1 MAIFSRLPK
10 LQQLLPVYAVI
21 VMMTYGWTLLW
32 FLWKVPSWMYF
43 LSLVDIFGI
52 FAYTLAIDFLESLA
66 ILLLL
71 VVICLFLPRKW
82 FYDSF
87 VIRGS
92 ASAILFLGYL
102 MYFSY
107 SFKTIEVKD
116 YPQALANWTPV
127 IGALILGLVFLFGKI
142 GLLGKAVEEL
152 SLRAVI
158 FLYIS
163 IPISTVA
170 LLYVVV
176 RNLYFGF
183 LNG

>member
-10 LQQLLPVYAVI
+10 LQQILPVYAVI
-21 VMMTYGWTLLW
+21 VMMTYSWTILW
-32 FLWKVPSWMYF
+32 FFWKVPSWMYF
-43 LSLVDIFGI
+43 LSPADIFGI
-52 FAYTLAIDFLESLA
+52 FAYTLTIVFLESLV

-71 VVICLFLPRKW
+71 IVVCLFLPRKW

-92 ASAILFLGYL
+92 ASVILFLGYL

-116 YPQALANWTPV
+116 YPQGLASWTPV
-127 IGALILGLVFLFGKI
+127 IVALILGLVFLFGKI

-152 SLRAVI
+152 SQRAVI

-163 IPISTVA
+163 IPISTIA
-170 LLYVVV
+170 LLYVLA
-176 RNLYFGF
+176 RNLYLGL